1 MFTPRNGACG
11 AHGTEATSGPPLSR
25 PQCPGPETVST
36 LPCACRF
43 HKYANLVTCSLPP
56 SLVYT
61 LLLRRCLGWRGP
73 GRAPCTS
80 PGPGARC
87 TKWRAGWPD
96 CRPWR
101 WRRARQRCRATH
113 LAPTHPLCRGSEK
126 VVCLPAQAFLP
137 TLCGALR
144 PGQQS
149 VLTPHGWGRA
159 RVAWQAPHKPVKKIP
174 APFRGQRSTPEPG
187 TEGRGAACLPG
198 NDDHFHVGLPAAERY
213 H

>member
-1 MFTPRNGACG
+1 MWSARHGGDLRASAQPPTVPRPRDGVNTALC
-11 AHGTEATSGPPLSR
+11 LLL
-25 PQCPGPETVST
+25 PQVCQPRAL
-36 LPCACRF
+36 LPA
-43 HKYANLVTCSLPP
+43 P
-56 SLVYT
+56 SLAYT

-80 PGPGARC
+80 PGPGARR
-87 TKWRAGWPD
+87 TKWRTGWPD

-113 LAPTHPLCRGSEK
+113 LAPTHPLRRGSEK

-174 APFRGQRSTPEPG
+174 APFRGQRSTAEPG